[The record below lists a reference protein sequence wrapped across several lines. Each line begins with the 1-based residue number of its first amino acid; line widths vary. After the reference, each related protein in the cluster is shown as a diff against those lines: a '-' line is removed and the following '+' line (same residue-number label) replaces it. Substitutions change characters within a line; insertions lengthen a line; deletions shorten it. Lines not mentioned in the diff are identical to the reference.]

1 MILPFESLNSVDF
14 ELSDINVLF
23 QRPSY
28 RHMSMSKR
36 KINGF
41 LYITEGEAV
50 YTAENGE
57 KTAVRSESVIY
68 LPADGARALE
78 IDKDGIAFYRVDFNM
93 SVGGERVVFSDKPML
108 LAEHTSLRFKECISR
123 LAEECRYENN
133 RVSKVEWLLGALGAL
148 LPHPSALYSSRLGPA
163 LKHLDEHYTEEIN
176 CHALA
181 ELCYLSTAQFYKL
194 FTEKFKKTPL
204 EYRNERIL
212 KRAELLLSS
221 GELSVAEA
229 AECLGFSSA
238 SYFSRFFKKNK
249 GYSPSEFTH
258 NKK

>member
-14 ELSDINVLF
+14 GLSDVNVLF

-41 LYITEGEAV
+41 LYITDGKAV
-50 YTAENGE
+50 YTAEDGE
-57 KTAVRSESVIY
+57 RITVKPDNVIY
-68 LPADGARALE
+68 LPSGGARTLE
-78 IDKDGIAFYRVDFNM
+78 IDKDGIAFYRVDFNT

-229 AECLGFSSA
+229 AEILGFSSA